1 MAADDEV
8 VVSESSVPVR
18 VARGDEADV
27 VPGNVLEWVPGAV
40 VDDVGVGGDGLDADG
55 DEEEMG
61 LFWIGGSEFGDL
73 DLVND
78 DAFDPEDSKAFAVVE
93 EWGVSLL
100 VDVYLQQLLHLQV
113 APALHH

>member
-18 VARGDEADV
+18 MVCGDEVDV
-27 VPGNVLEWVPGAV
+27 VSGYVLQWVPSAV
-40 VDDVGVGGDGLDADG
+40 ADGVGVADDGLDAEW

-61 LFWIGGSEFGDL
+61 LFRIGGSEFGDL

-78 DAFDPEDSKAFAVVE
+78 DAFNSEDS
-93 EWGVSLL
+93 
-100 VDVYLQQLLHLQV
+100 
-113 APALHH
+113 